1 MTVHYSAK
9 QVRLMKD
16 NSRPNESDPFLARL
30 GERVR
35 TMRSR
40 RGMSRKVLA
49 RHSDVS
55 ERYLAQL
62 EAGAGNCSIVL
73 LRRIAEAMSVPVAE
87 LVDDRPERPLEAVL
101 LEQFL
106 GRLSAG
112 EIGEARNLLLE
123 RFGGSTSAM
132 RGGGKS
138 TLGALLAERLGA
150 PFIELDRIIEQR
162 SGMALGEMI
171 EMFGQ
176 ETFRR
181 NERAALESILQQNP
195 RFVLATGGGLV
206 TEPATFELLLS
217 SCLTIWVRAEPD
229 EHMQRVIAQGDR
241 RPMADN
247 VRAMD
252 DLVSIL
258 KSREPLYAKADIVL
272 DTADKAPRKSLEE
285 LSAVLGVSAK
295 GGACRSAIF
304 VSAATFLSMTRIAWP
319 SALRRARQRQISSRM
334 RGASP
339 SVASSR
345 MSSRGFVMRAR
356 PTASICC
363 SPPESRLPILPWR
376 SARRGN
382 IP

>member
-1 MTVHYSAK
+1 
-9 QVRLMKD
+9 MKD
-16 NSRPNESDPFLARL
+16 NPKALIDPFLVRL

-62 EAGAGNCSIVL
+62 EAGHGNCSIVL
-73 LRRIAEAMSVPVAE
+73 LRRIADALSVPVAE
-87 LVDDRPERPLEAVL
+87 LVDDRPERPLETVL

-106 GRLSAG
+106 SRLSAT
-112 EIGEARNLLLE
+112 EIAEARELLLD
-123 RFGGSTSAM
+123 RFGGPSSAM
-132 RGGGKS
+132 RRDRVALIGLRGGGKS
-138 TLGALLAERLGA
+138 TLGALLADQLEV
-150 PFIELDRIIEQR
+150 PFIELDRVIEQR
-162 SGMALGEMI
+162 SGMTLGEMI

-181 NERAALESILQQNP
+181 NERAALEAILQEYP

-217 SCLTIWVRAEPD
+217 SCLTIWVRADPD

-247 VRAMD
+247 ARAMD

-272 DTADKAPRKSLEE
+272 DTASKTARKSIVDLAA
-285 LSAVLGVSAK
+285 LVGSFSKAAVR
-295 GGACRSAIF
+295 RSA
-304 VSAATFLSMTRIAWP
+304 
-319 SALRRARQRQISSRM
+319 
-334 RGASP
+334 
-339 SVASSR
+339 
-345 MSSRGFVMRAR
+345 
-356 PTASICC
+356 
-363 SPPESRLPILPWR
+363 
-376 SARRGN
+376 
-382 IP
+382 